1 MIIHRKCGMC
11 QGGCHVK
18 VTVEDGKIRRV
29 EADQDSPQG
38 RVCARGALTP
48 ELLYSADRISHPLIR
63 IGEKGEGKF
72 RKATWDEA
80 LDYAA
85 ELLDKTRKTYGARAL
100 ASYQGRGIL
109 GMPIARIFS
118 GKSEPCFMKR
128 LGSPNDF
135 NAGSICNLSL
145 IHI

>member
-63 IGEKGEGKF
+63 IGEKGEGKNLWSAGAGFLSGKRNSWDADCPHLF
-72 RKATWDEA
+72 RKIRAMFYEATW
-80 LDYAA
+80 
-85 ELLDKTRKTYGARAL
+85 
-100 ASYQGRGIL
+100 
-109 GMPIARIFS
+109 FS
-118 GKSEPCFMKR
+118 E
-128 LGSPNDF
+128 
-135 NAGSICNLSL
+135 
-145 IHI
+145 

>member
-85 ELLDKTRKTYGARAL
+85 ELLDKTRKTYGARRNSWGADCPHL
-100 ASYQGRGIL
+100 FRKIRAMFYE
-109 GMPIARIFS
+109 ATWFS
-118 GKSEPCFMKR
+118 E
-128 LGSPNDF
+128 
-135 NAGSICNLSL
+135 
-145 IHI
+145 